1 MNIQHIQNKLSE
13 KYLNIFQYFGYSFI
27 TFKELIFDSNNM
39 WWIFFFFAFN
49 LMDSAITMILP
60 QYDFSF
66 YHEISPYF
74 RIFYYL
80 FLFLYFKKVI
90 YKIEDNY
97 RLNLGPSVQKFFFL
111 YAIYFILNFASSF
124 LFPSLLWFLPPEI
137 IFLAIYSV
145 IFVIWYK
152 LLYFIPLFMAR
163 PFNLKESWN
172 YNLHLSKG
180 NKLRIIIPVIIFL
193 GVVIF
198 GYLFVAINTFPLETL
213 DFSGYLIFTFILLFI
228 YTFLSLLFIILNC
241 VIYLNVE
248 YMDRKIS

>member
-1 MNIQHIQNKLSE
+1 MSMQQLQNKLSE
-13 KYLNIFQYFGYSFI
+13 KYLNIFQYFGYTFI
-27 TFKELIFDSNNM
+27 VFKNLVFDINNI
-39 WWIFFFFAFN
+39 WWIFFFIAFN
-49 LMDSAITMILP
+49 IMDSIIMIILP
-60 QYDFSF
+60 YYDFPF
-66 YHEISPYF
+66 YHIASPYF

-111 YAIYFILNFASSF
+111 YAIYFILDFVSDFFS
-124 LFPSLLWFLPPEI
+124 SLLLGFLPYEI
-137 IFLAIYSV
+137 IVFAFYAIL
-145 IFVIWYK
+145 FAIWYK
-152 LLYFIPLFMAR
+152 SLYFVPLFMAR

-172 YNLHLSKG
+172 YNLHLSKE

-193 GVVIF
+193 GIVIF

-213 DFSGYLIFTFILLFI
+213 DFSGYLIFTFILSFI

>member
-49 LMDSAITMILP
+49 LMDSAIT
-60 QYDFSF
+60 
-66 YHEISPYF
+66 
-74 RIFYYL
+74 IFYYL
-80 FLFLYFKKVI
+80 FLFLFFKKII

-97 RLNLGPSVQKFFFL
+97 RLNLGASAQKFFFL

-163 PFNLKESWN
+163 PFNLEESWN

-180 NKLRIIIPVIIFL
+180 NKLRIIIPSIIFL
-193 GVVIF
+193 GLIF
-198 GYLFVAINTFPLETL
+198 LIYFPLGINIFL
-213 DFSGYLIFTFILLFI
+213 FRGSSFSDYLIFTLISSFIH
-228 YTFLSLLFIILNC
+228 TFLIIMFIIMNC
-241 VIYLNVE
+241 IIYLNVE
-248 YMDRKIS
+248 YMDRKIK

>member
-80 FLFLYFKKVI
+80 FLFLFFKKII

-97 RLNLGPSVQKFFFL
+97 RLNLGASAQKFFFL
-111 YAIYFILNFASSF
+111 YTIYFILNFASSF

-137 IFLAIYSV
+137 IFLAIYAV

-180 NKLRIIIPVIIFL
+180 NKLRIIIPIIIFL
-193 GVVIF
+193 GIVIF

-213 DFSGYLIFTFILLFI
+213 DFSGYLIFTFVLSFI

>member
-39 WWIFFFFAFN
+39 WWILFFFAFN

-80 FLFLYFKKVI
+80 FLFLFFKKII

-97 RLNLGPSVQKFFFL
+97 SLNLGASAQKFFFL

-180 NKLRIIIPVIIFL
+180 NKLRIIIPIIIFL
-193 GVVIF
+193 GIVIF

-213 DFSGYLIFTFILLFI
+213 DFSGYLIFTFILSFI

>member
-39 WWIFFFFAFN
+39 WWILFFFAFN

-80 FLFLYFKKVI
+80 FLFLFFKKII

-97 RLNLGPSVQKFFFL
+97 SLNLGASAQKFFFL

-137 IFLAIYSV
+137 IFLAIYAV

-193 GVVIF
+193 GIVIF

-213 DFSGYLIFTFILLFI
+213 DFSGYLIFTFVLSFI

>member
-1 MNIQHIQNKLSE
+1 MSMQQLQNKLSE

-80 FLFLYFKKVI
+80 FLFLFFKKII

-97 RLNLGPSVQKFFFL
+97 RLNLGASAQKFFFL

-137 IFLAIYSV
+137 IFLAIYAV

-180 NKLRIIIPVIIFL
+180 NKLRIIIPIIIFL
-193 GVVIF
+193 GTVIF

-213 DFSGYLIFTFILLFI
+213 DFSGYLIFTFVLSFI

>member
-80 FLFLYFKKVI
+80 FLFLFFKKII

-97 RLNLGPSVQKFFFL
+97 RLNLGASAQKFFFL

-137 IFLAIYSV
+137 IFLAIYAV

-180 NKLRIIIPVIIFL
+180 NKLRIIIPIIIFL
-193 GVVIF
+193 GIVIF

-213 DFSGYLIFTFILLFI
+213 DFSGYLIFTFILSFI

>member
-80 FLFLYFKKVI
+80 FLFLFFKKII

-97 RLNLGPSVQKFFFL
+97 RLNLGASAQKFFFL

-137 IFLAIYSV
+137 IFLAIYAV

-180 NKLRIIIPVIIFL
+180 NKLRIIIPSIIFL
-193 GVVIF
+193 GLMFLI
-198 GYLFVAINTFPLETL
+198 YFPLGINIFL
-213 DFSGYLIFTFILLFI
+213 FRGSSFSDYLIFTLISSFIH
-228 YTFLSLLFIILNC
+228 TFLIIMFIIMNC
-241 VIYLNVE
+241 IIYLNVE
-248 YMDRKIS
+248 YMDRKIK

>member
-80 FLFLYFKKVI
+80 FLFLFFKKII

-97 RLNLGPSVQKFFFL
+97 RLNLGASAQKFFFL

-137 IFLAIYSV
+137 ILLAIYAV

-193 GVVIF
+193 GIVIF

-213 DFSGYLIFTFILLFI
+213 DFSGYLIFTFVLSFI

>member
-39 WWIFFFFAFN
+39 WWILFFFAFN

-74 RIFYYL
+74 RIFYFL
-80 FLFLYFKKVI
+80 FLFLFFKKII

-97 RLNLGPSVQKFFFL
+97 RLNLGASAQKFFFL

-137 IFLAIYSV
+137 IFLAIYAV

-180 NKLRIIIPVIIFL
+180 NKLRIIIPIIIFL
-193 GVVIF
+193 GIVIF

-213 DFSGYLIFTFILLFI
+213 DFSGYLIFTFILSFI